1 MPALIIPVLG
11 LLGVGAGVKMAG
23 DGVNEA
29 SNAAVKVAVVAAVG
43 IGAYYLIKKGG
54 K

>member
-1 MPALIIPVLG
+1 MPLLIPVLAV
-11 LLGVGAGVKMAG
+11 LGVGAGIKMAG

-29 SNAAVKVAVVAAVG
+29 SNATVKVAVVAALG
-43 IGAYYLIKKGG
+43 FGAYYLIKKGG